1 MLQGLSLLSIQNP
14 PYLPPRSR
22 SLRISICCSSSTS
35 TSPESLKSPVDD
47 DLSARER
54 RQLRNERRE
63 RNATVSGG
71 WREEVEER
79 LARRQKKEYSSWKE
93 KLNLDNL
100 AKLGPRWWTVRVARV
115 NGQETADRLARVL
128 ARAVEEL
135 MAASTPGFLEA
146 PSTGCKH
153 VDPDGYETHSSQ
165 SSSTLQPPFT
175 ENSFDFIHIS
185 LSRNLCIDGLLNKVY
200 FPAVREKKKLKNGSY
215 SEKTNPLFPGCVFLE
230 CVLNKEVHDY
240 IRECDG
246 VGGFLGSKVGNTKRQ
261 INKPKPVAAEEMENI
276 FQQAKEEQQNFD
288 RAFQRKHQDQDLNFD
303 VYSRIPQSKKVTNA
317 KGQLGKDLVHSG
329 DAPLAGEDTKF
340 LVPGA
345 TVRIL
350 SGPFVEFTGRLRHLD
365 YTNKKATVGFT
376 LFGKESYVDLDLEQI
391 AVETNDDLWSPY
403 DASQPF
409 PADQMATTE
418 LQPGVKLLP
427 IGA

>member
-14 PYLPPRSR
+14 PYLPQRSR
-22 SLRISICCSSSTS
+22 SFRISICCSSSTS
-35 TSPESLKSPVDD
+35 TSPESLKAPVDG

-128 ARAVEEL
+128 AR
-135 MAASTPGFLEA
+135 GFPEM
-146 PSTGCKH
+146 
-153 VDPDGYETHSSQ
+153 E
-165 SSSTLQPPFT
+165 F
-175 ENSFDFIHIS
+175 
-185 LSRNLCIDGLLNKVY
+185 KVY

-215 SEKTNPLFPGCVFLE
+215 SEKTKPLFPGCVFLE

-276 FQQAKEEQQNFD
+276 FQQAKEEQQKFD
-288 RAFQRKHQDQDLNFD
+288 QAFERKPQDQNLNFD
-303 VYSRIPQSKKVTNA
+303 VYSRISLSKKVTNT

-329 DAPLAGEDTKF
+329 DAPLAVGDIKF

-350 SGPFVEFTGRLRHLD
+350 SGPFVEFTGRLWHLD

-391 AVETNDDLWSPY
+391 AAETNDVHRLLELKRFCILRGVSESSHVTPSMEPLEPVHSPPY
-403 DASQPF
+403 SGGRFSVSCIRDDVLSHVIPRTRA
-409 PADQMATTE
+409 
-418 LQPGVKLLP
+418 
-427 IGA
+427 

>member
-14 PYLPPRSR
+14 PYLPQRSR

-35 TSPESLKSPVDD
+35 TSPESLKAPVDG

-128 ARAVEEL
+128 AR
-135 MAASTPGFLEA
+135 GFPEM
-146 PSTGCKH
+146 
-153 VDPDGYETHSSQ
+153 E
-165 SSSTLQPPFT
+165 F
-175 ENSFDFIHIS
+175 
-185 LSRNLCIDGLLNKVY
+185 KVY

-276 FQQAKEEQQNFD
+276 FQQAKEEQQKFD
-288 RAFQRKHQDQDLNFD
+288 QAFETKYQDQNLNFD
-303 VYSRIPQSKKVTNA
+303 VYSRISLSKKVTNT

-329 DAPLAGEDTKF
+329 DAPLAVGDIKF

-350 SGPFVEFTGRLRHLD
+350 SGPFVEFTGRLWHLD

-391 AVETNDDLWSPY
+391 AAETNDELKRFCIVRGVSESSHVTPSMEPLEPAHSPPYSGGRSSVSCIRDDALSHVTPCTRARKGTFY
-403 DASQPF
+403 DRC
-409 PADQMATTE
+409 
-418 LQPGVKLLP
+418 
-427 IGA
+427 

>member
-14 PYLPPRSR
+14 PYLPQRSR

-35 TSPESLKSPVDD
+35 TSPESLKAPVDG

-128 ARAVEEL
+128 AR
-135 MAASTPGFLEA
+135 GFPEM
-146 PSTGCKH
+146 
-153 VDPDGYETHSSQ
+153 E
-165 SSSTLQPPFT
+165 F
-175 ENSFDFIHIS
+175 
-185 LSRNLCIDGLLNKVY
+185 KVY

-276 FQQAKEEQQNFD
+276 FQQAKEEQQKFD
-288 RAFQRKHQDQDLNFD
+288 QAFETKYQDQNLNFD
-303 VYSRIPQSKKVTNA
+303 VYSRISLSKKVTNT

-329 DAPLAGEDTKF
+329 DAPLAVGDIKF

-350 SGPFVEFTGRLRHLD
+350 SGPFVEFTGRLWHLD

-391 AVETNDDLWSPY
+391 AAETND
-403 DASQPF
+403 
-409 PADQMATTE
+409 
-418 LQPGVKLLP
+418 VV
-427 IGA
+427 